1 MLAEG
6 AMSTVGPVLL
16 VAGAIVLVIS
26 LGRLARRRG
35 TGAGRSG
42 GDEDAEAVRRVRE
55 AGERELARI
64 EDHARRARA
73 EIETKTR
80 VMNGLLVRAE
90 KAIARLEKEGGGAPT
105 DRAAPSEKPPGVQS
119 GTGGA
124 GRQERP
130 GPPGKLPGDP
140 RFAEVYR
147 LADDGL
153 GPAEIAARTEFER
166 GEVELILGLRGAGP
180 PKEAEHPE
188 EAE

>member
-6 AMSTVGPVLL
+6 ATSTVGPVLL
-16 VAGAIVLVIS
+16 VAGAIVLAIS
-26 LGRLARRRG
+26 LGRLARKRG
-35 TGAGRSG
+35 RGAGRSG

-55 AGERELARI
+55 AADRELARI

-90 KAIARLEKEGGGAPT
+90 KVIARLEKERGGAAASGHLSDPT
-105 DRAAPSEKPPGVQS
+105 DRAAASGHLSDPTGRAAAREKP
-119 GTGGA
+119 
-124 GRQERP
+124 
-130 GPPGKLPGDP
+130 PGDP

-153 GPAEIAARTEFER
+153 DPAEIAARTEFER
-166 GEVELILGLRGAGP
+166 GEVELILGLRGAGS
-180 PKEAEHPE
+180 PKEAEDPE
-188 EAE
+188 GAE